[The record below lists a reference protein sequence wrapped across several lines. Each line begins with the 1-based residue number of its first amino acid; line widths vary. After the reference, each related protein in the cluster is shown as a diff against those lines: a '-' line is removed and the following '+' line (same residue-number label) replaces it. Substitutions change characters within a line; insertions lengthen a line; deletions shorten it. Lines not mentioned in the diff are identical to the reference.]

1 MKQLTKDYFPKYT
14 SSSCNSKPEKQI
26 TQLKSRKKKTAKQIF
41 LQRRQQ
47 MANKHMKSCST
58 LLNIG
63 KTNTDFDGEYFY
75 LISDNEE
82 GAFHYH
88 FSSLTQVCPVLCEL
102 MNCSTLSFLVHH
114 LLLELTQTHVHQV
127 SDAIQPS
134 HPLSSPSLSAFNLS
148 QHQGHFQCISS
159 LHQVAKVLDLQV

>member
-1 MKQLTKDYFPKYT
+1 MGKKQLNRYF
-14 SSSCNSKPEKQI
+14 SKEDI
-26 TQLKSRKKKTAKQIF
+26 
-41 LQRRQQ
+41 Q
-47 MANKHMKSCST
+47 MANKNMKRCST

-75 LISDNEE
+75 LIPDNEE

-88 FSSLTQVCPVLCEL
+88 FSSLTQLCPVLCEL
-102 MNCSTLSFLVHH
+102 MNCSTPSFLVHH

-134 HPLSSPSLSAFNLS
+134 HPLLFPSLSAFNLS
-148 QHQGHFQCISS
+148 QHQGHFRCISS
-159 LHQVAKVLDLQV
+159 LHQVAKVLELQLQDQSFK